1 MKCILLGGLGVAF
14 LMGVVGCGGAGIDAG
29 APTDLTP
36 GVKIDPN
43 LTSPGGK
50 FGVKAAQ
57 AASNKSQQA
66 QSAPGG
72 GAPAEPK

>member
-1 MKCILLGGLGVAF
+1 MKRILLSGLSVAF
-14 LMGVVGCGGAGIDAG
+14 LMGVVGCGGGGMDAG
-29 APTDLTP
+29 TPSDLTP

-43 LTSPGGK
+43 LTSPSGK

-57 AASNKSQQA
+57 TASNKSQQA

-72 GAPAEPK
+72 EAPAEPK